1 MAVVG
6 GMLASALLKV
16 VTQQICAAIG
26 GQIKLHLN
34 FENDLKKMK
43 MALESVEAV
52 LKDAERRSIQDASV
66 RLWLRR
72 LTDAVYGISD
82 MFDEFEADTKLAA
95 MVPFLAIGPKICM
108 AMRMKKMRQKLE
120 NITNQHQSFSFK
132 TDNSSNFQAIP
143 DERETDSYVEDETLI
158 VGRTEEKR
166 KIIALFSAS
175 MTQDDLWEES
185 DSQLN
190 ELVNMLP
197 VIKGGNVVVI
207 VTTRD
212 ERIARKICTVEPHKL
227 LPLSDEMCWAI
238 IKRKS
243 DFQARDDKEHLEQ
256 VGKDIA
262 MKCGGVALAAQT
274 LGYMLKPLTFRE
286 WESVRSSD
294 IWNISTLEDE
304 SHKIVEDDLI
314 YQWIAHDFIVPSAM
328 FSARQLGK
336 NYVTHFLGMSFL
348 QYSKSSSVRY

>member
-72 LTDAVYGISD
+72 LTDAMYGISD

-158 VGRTEEKR
+158 
-166 KIIALFSAS
+166 A
-175 MTQDDLWEES
+175 
-185 DSQLN
+185 
-190 ELVNMLP
+190 
-197 VIKGGNVVVI
+197 
-207 VTTRD
+207 TR
-212 ERIARKICTVEPHKL
+212 
-227 LPLSDEMCWAI
+227 
-238 IKRKS
+238 
-243 DFQARDDKEHLEQ
+243 
-256 VGKDIA
+256 
-262 MKCGGVALAAQT
+262 
-274 LGYMLKPLTFRE
+274 
-286 WESVRSSD
+286 
-294 IWNISTLEDE
+294 
-304 SHKIVEDDLI
+304 
-314 YQWIAHDFIVPSAM
+314 
-328 FSARQLGK
+328 
-336 NYVTHFLGMSFL
+336 
-348 QYSKSSSVRY
+348 